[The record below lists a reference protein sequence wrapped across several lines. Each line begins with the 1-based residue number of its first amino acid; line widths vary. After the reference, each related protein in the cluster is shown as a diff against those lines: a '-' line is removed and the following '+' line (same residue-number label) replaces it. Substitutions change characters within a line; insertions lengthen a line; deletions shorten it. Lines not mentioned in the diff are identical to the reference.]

1 MIKKILT
8 KIITLTKICNKEEI
22 INYKSYYFSVQE
34 LVRFL
39 LEGCCILGLVSVL
52 FYDSFLP
59 FLIFV
64 FPFLYCY
71 LDKKQKLLCEKRK
84 KTLNHQFREV
94 ILAVSS
100 HLQAGFSIEN
110 AFCEAYRDMNVLY
123 GKDSLMVKELAW
135 LLHRLNNNEQLEQVL
150 MELARRSDSED
161 ISEFAEVF
169 SIAKRGG
176 GDIRSIIARTAT
188 MIGDKMEVAREID
201 TVMSEKRL
209 EQKIMRCIPFFL
221 VGYLSFTS
229 NGFFDSLYHNPLGIA
244 LMTGCLVIYVFACYL
259 AEKIL
264 AVAI

>member
-1 MIKKILT
+1 
-8 KIITLTKICNKEEI
+8 
-22 INYKSYYFSVQE
+22 
-34 LVRFL
+34 
-39 LEGCCILGLVSVL
+39 
-52 FYDSFLP
+52 
-59 FLIFV
+59 
-64 FPFLYCY
+64 
-71 LDKKQKLLCEKRK
+71 
-84 KTLNHQFREV
+84 
-94 ILAVSS
+94 
-100 HLQAGFSIEN
+100 
-110 AFCEAYRDMNVLY
+110 MNVLY

-150 MELARRSDSED
+150 VELARRSDSED

-264 AVAI
+264 AVVI